1 MRWVEI
7 RRNDRRDASL
17 EPWAAFVRYFNV
29 KQIREFQQHDA
40 SLFGV
45 DGSSFSLFGG
55 LSDSKIRDKGHPRLS
70 EGIMDAMSVTA
81 YSVLENCV

>member
-1 MRWVEI
+1 MIEGMLHS
-7 RRNDRRDASL
+7 SL
-17 EPWAAFVRYFNV
+17 GLLFVHYFNV

-45 DGSSFSLFGG
+45 GGSSFSLFGG